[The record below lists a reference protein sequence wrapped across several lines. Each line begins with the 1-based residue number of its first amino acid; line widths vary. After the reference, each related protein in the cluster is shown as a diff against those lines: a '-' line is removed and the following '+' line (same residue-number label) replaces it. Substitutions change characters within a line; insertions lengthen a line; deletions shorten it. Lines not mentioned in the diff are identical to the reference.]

1 MRRSKQKA
9 GLSLRTWFDS
19 WQAASCCRGSYNPV
33 FALYEGVRAKVCQNK
48 ATQYPNAKWAESLAY
63 CK

>member
-48 ATQYPNAKWAESLAY
+48 ATQHPNAKWAESLAY